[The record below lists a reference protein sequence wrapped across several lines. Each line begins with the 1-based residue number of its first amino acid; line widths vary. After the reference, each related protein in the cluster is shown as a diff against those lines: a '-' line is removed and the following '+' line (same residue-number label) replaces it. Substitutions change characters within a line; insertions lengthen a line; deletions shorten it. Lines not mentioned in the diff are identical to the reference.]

1 MNQNIKD
8 KIQEAAVVG
17 AGGAGFPAY
26 AKLAE
31 GADTL
36 IINASECE
44 PLLETDYML
53 MRDHM
58 ATVLDGAALIME
70 CAEIGRTLLCLK
82 EHNAHR
88 LSLADGAELA
98 PHIFVKTLPDV
109 YPIGDEIATIYQATG
124 RLVRPGNLPI
134 TKGVI
139 VLNVE
144 TLYNVSRA
152 VRENIPVTEKWLT
165 IGGDVERT
173 MVLHVP
179 IGMRVRELF
188 DRLGVKVPD
197 GYAVIDG
204 GPSMG
209 QIINPNIAVV
219 KKSTKGLLILP
230 EMIPAVAGKKGDLKT
245 QIARAS
251 SMCCQCTRCTDLC
264 PRNLMGY
271 PIYPHKMVRTATKLA
286 EMTPDMILSA
296 SLCCSCGVCE
306 TAACC
311 QGISPKNVILEF
323 KSILA
328 KNRMKYVGNEDVTPD
343 EYRDS
348 RLIPISRWK
357 QQLGVAKYDR
367 EGVLLPPI
375 ESVKAVEIGLNWH
388 IGAPS
393 ALTVGVGD
401 RVKRGDK
408 IANAAGGLS
417 VPAYASVDG
426 VVTYA
431 DATKVVID
439 TTKA

>member
-1 MNQNIKD
+1 MNQTIKD
-8 KIQEAAVVG
+8 KIQAAAVVG
-17 AGGAGFPAY
+17 AGGAGFPSY

-36 IINASECE
+36 VINASECE

-58 ATVLDGAALIME
+58 PTVLDGAALIME
-70 CAEIGRTLLCLK
+70 CADIGRTLLCLK

-88 LSLADGAELA
+88 LSLTDGEELA

-152 VRENIPVTEKWLT
+152 VRDDLPVTEKWLT
-165 IGGDVERT
+165 IAGDVEKT
-173 MVLHVP
+173 MVLRVP

-188 DRLGVKVPD
+188 DKLNVTVPD

-230 EMIPAVAGKKGDLKT
+230 EMIPAVSGKKGDLKT
-245 QIARAS
+245 QISRAS

-296 SLCCSCGVCE
+296 SLCCSCSVCE

-357 QQLGVAKYDR
+357 QQLGVARFDR
-367 EGVLLPPI
+367 EGVTVPPI
-375 ESVKAVEIGLNWH
+375 ERVSAVEIGLNWH

-393 ALTVGVGD
+393 VLAVQVGD
-401 RVKRGDK
+401 RVKRGDM
-408 IANAAGGLS
+408 IGTAANGLS
-417 VPAYASVDG
+417 VPAFASVDG

-431 DATKVVID
+431 DASKVVID

>member
-1 MNQNIKD
+1 MSLNVKE
-8 KIQEAAVVG
+8 KMRAFAVVG
-17 AGGAGFPAY
+17 AGGAGFPSY

-36 IINASECE
+36 VINASECE
-44 PLLETDYML
+44 PLLDTDYIL
-53 MRDHM
+53 MREHM
-58 ATVLDGAALIME
+58 AELLDGATLIME
-70 CAEIGRTLLCLK
+70 ETGIARTLLCLK

-88 LSLADGAELA
+88 LSLTDGEELA
-98 PHIFVKTLPDV
+98 KNVFVKALPDV

-139 VLNVE
+139 VYNVE
-144 TLYNVSRA
+144 TLINVSHA
-152 VRENIPVTEKWLT
+152 VREDKPVIEKWLT
-165 IGGDVERT
+165 VGGAVEQPVVVR
-173 MVLHVP
+173 VP
-179 IGMRVRELF
+179 VGMRVRELF
-188 DRLGVKVPD
+188 RMLNVTVPE

-230 EMIPAVAGKKGDLKT
+230 ELIPAVSGKLGDFKT

-251 SMCCQCTRCTDLC
+251 SMCCQCTRCTDMC

-271 PIYPHKMVRTATKLA
+271 PIYPHKMVRTAAKLA

-311 QGISPKNVILEF
+311 QGISPRNVINEF
-323 KSILA
+323 KKILG
-328 KNRMKYVGNEDVTPD
+328 KNRMKYVGNEDVVAD

-348 RLIPISRWK
+348 RLIPISNWK
-357 QQLGVAKYDR
+357 GALGVTKYDK
-367 EGVLLPPI
+367 EADLISPI
-375 ESVKAVEIGLNWH
+375 EKVKAVEIGLGWH
-388 IGAPS
+388 IGAP
-393 ALTVGVGD
+393 ATPIVQVGD
-401 RVKRGDK
+401 TVKKGDK
-408 IANAAGGLS
+408 IAEAADGLS

-426 VVTYA
+426 RVTYA
-431 DATKVVID
+431 QDGKVVIECN
-439 TTKA
+439 

>member
-1 MNQNIKD
+1 MEINIKQRMQD
-8 KIQEAAVVG
+8 AAVVG

-36 IINASECE
+36 LINASECE
-44 PLLETDYML
+44 PLLETDYIL

-58 ATVLDGAALIME
+58 ATVLDGAALVME
-70 CAEIGRTLLCLK
+70 AAKIGRTLLCLK
-82 EHNAHR
+82 KHNAHR
-88 LSLADGAELA
+88 LSLTEGQELA
-98 PHIFVKTLPDV
+98 PHIYVKTLPDA
-109 YPIGDEIATIYQATG
+109 YPVGDEIATIYEATG
-124 RLVRPGNLPI
+124 RIVRPGNLPI

-144 TLYNVSRA
+144 TLYNTSRA
-152 VRENIPVTEKWLT
+152 VRDGLPVTEKWLT
-165 IGGDVERT
+165 VGGDVPKT
-173 MVLHVP
+173 MVLRVP
-179 IGMRVRELF
+179 VGMRVRDLF
-188 DRLGVKVPD
+188 RLLGVTVPD

-209 QIINPNIAVV
+209 QIINPNVAVI

-245 QIARAS
+245 QISRAS

-264 PRNLMGY
+264 PRNLLGY

-311 QGISPKNVILEF
+311 QGISPRNVILEF

-328 KNRMKYVGNEDVTPD
+328 KNRMKYVGNEDVEAD

-357 QQLGVAKYDR
+357 QLLGVAKYDR
-367 EGVLLPPI
+367 EGVLIDPI
-375 ESVKAVEIGLNWH
+375 ETADAVEIGLGWH

-393 ALTVGVGD
+393 VLAVKVGD
-401 RVKRGDK
+401 RVKKGDK
-408 IANAAGGLS
+408 LADAAGGLS
-417 VPAYASVDG
+417 VPAYASVNG
-426 VVTYA
+426 TVTYA

-439 TTKA
+439 TTK

>member
-1 MNQNIKD
+1 MNEELKSR
-8 KIQEAAVVG
+8 IQAAAVVG
-17 AGGAGFPAY
+17 AGGAGFPSY
-26 AKLAE
+26 AKLAP

-44 PLLETDYML
+44 PLLETDYIL

-58 ATVLDGAALIME
+58 DKILDGAKIIME
-70 CAEIGRTLLCLK
+70 CADIPRAFLCLK

-88 LSLADGAELA
+88 LSLTEGQKMAEG
-98 PHIFVKTLPDV
+98 ISVKLLPDV
-109 YPIGDEIATIYQATG
+109 YPIGDEIATIYQTTG

-139 VLNVE
+139 VYNPE
-144 TLYNVSRA
+144 TLYNVSA
-152 VRENIPVTEKWLT
+152 GVRENKPVTEKWLT
-165 IGGDVERT
+165 IGGDVKKT
-173 MVLHVP
+173 LVLRVP
-179 IGMRVRELF
+179 IGMRVRDLF
-188 DRLGVKVPD
+188 KKCGVTVPE

-230 EMIPAVAGKKGDLKT
+230 ELIPAVAGKKGDLKT

-311 QGISPKNVILEF
+311 QNISPRNVIMEF
-323 KSILA
+323 KNILA
-328 KNRMKYVGNEDVTPD
+328 KNRMKYVGNEDVEAD
-343 EYRDS
+343 EFRDS

-357 QQLGVAKYDR
+357 SQLGVAKFDR
-367 EGVLLPPI
+367 EGTLVAPI
-375 ESVKAVEIGLNWH
+375 TKTGAVEIGLNWH

-393 ALTVGVGD
+393 ALTVKVGD
-401 RVKRGDK
+401 TVKAGDK
-408 IANAAGGLS
+408 IADAAGGLS
-417 VPAYASVDG
+417 IPAYASIDG
-426 VVTYA
+426 KVTYA
-431 DATKVVID
+431 DSTKVVIESV
-439 TTKA
+439 

>member
-1 MNQNIKD
+1 MDNNIKNRIKD
-8 KIQEAAVVG
+8 AAVVG
-17 AGGAGFPAY
+17 AGGAGFPSY

-44 PLLETDYML
+44 PLLETDYIL
-53 MRDHM
+53 MREHM
-58 ATVLDGAALIME
+58 DKIVDGAALVME
-70 CAEIGRTLLCLK
+70 CAGIGRTLLCLK

-88 LSLADGAELA
+88 LSLSDGQELA
-98 PHIFVKTLPDV
+98 KNTYVKTLPDV

-139 VLNVE
+139 VLNSE
-144 TLYNVSRA
+144 TLYNVSLA
-152 VRENIPVTEKWLT
+152 VRENRPVTEKWLT
-165 IGGDVERT
+165 IGGDVAKTIVVR
-173 MVLHVP
+173 VP

-188 DRLGVKVPD
+188 AAYGITVPD

-209 QIINPNIAVV
+209 QIINPNVAVV

-230 EMIPAVAGKKGDLKT
+230 EMIPAVAGKKGDIKT
-245 QIARAS
+245 QISRAS
-251 SMCCQCTRCTDLC
+251 SMCCQCTRCTDMC

-286 EMTPDMILSA
+286 EMTPEMILSA

-311 QGISPKNVILEF
+311 QNISPRNIINEF
-323 KSILA
+323 KSILG
-328 KNRMKYVGNEDVTPD
+328 KNRMKYVGNEDVEAD

-357 QQLGVAKYDR
+357 AQLGVAKYDR
-367 EGVLLPPI
+367 EGELVSPI
-375 ESVKAVEIGLNWH
+375 TSVRAVEIGLNWH

-393 ALTVGVGD
+393 VLCVKVGD
-401 RVKRGDK
+401 TVKAGDK
-408 IANAAGGLS
+408 IGEAADGLS

-426 VVTYA
+426 RVSYA
-431 DATKVVID
+431 DGTKVVIE
-439 TTKA
+439 TTNA

>member
-1 MNQNIKD
+1 MENNIKQRMQD
-8 KIQEAAVVG
+8 AAVVG

-36 IINASECE
+36 LINASECE

-53 MRDHM
+53 MREHM
-58 ATVLDGAALIME
+58 DKVLDGAALVME
-70 CAEIGRTLLCLK
+70 CASIERTLLCLK

-88 LSLADGAELA
+88 LSLTDGAQLA
-98 PHIFVKTLPDV
+98 PHIYVKTLPDV

-124 RLVRPGNLPI
+124 RIVRPGNLPI

-144 TLYNVSRA
+144 TLYNVSVA
-152 VRENIPVTEKWLT
+152 VRENVPVTEKWLT
-165 IGGDVERT
+165 VGGDVAKT
-173 MVLHVP
+173 VVLRVP
-179 IGMRVRELF
+179 VGMRVRDLF
-188 DRLGVKVPD
+188 RHLGVTVPD

-209 QIINPNIAVV
+209 AIINPNTAVV

-230 EMIPAVAGKKGDLKT
+230 EMIPAVAGKQGDLKT

-251 SMCCQCTRCTDLC
+251 SMCCQCTRCTDMC

-271 PIYPHKMVRTATKLA
+271 PIYPHKMVRTATKIA
-286 EMTPDMILSA
+286 EMTPEMILSA
-296 SLCCSCGVCE
+296 TLCCSCGICE

-311 QGISPKNVILEF
+311 QNISPRNVIAEF
-323 KSILA
+323 KKILA
-328 KNRMKYVGNEDVTPD
+328 KNRMKYVGNEDVEVD

-348 RLIPISRWK
+348 RMVPIGRWK
-357 QQLGVAKYDR
+357 SLLGVAKYDR
-367 EGVLLPPI
+367 EGELLP
-375 ESVKAVEIGLNWH
+375 SVDTVGTVEIGLGWH

-393 ALTVGVGD
+393 VLCVKVGD
-401 RVKRGDK
+401 KVKRGDK
-408 IANAAGGLS
+408 IGDAAGGLS
-417 VPAYASVDG
+417 VPAYASIDG
-426 VVTYA
+426 RVTYA
-431 DATKVVID
+431 DSQKVVI
-439 TTKA
+439 KAE

>member
-1 MNQNIKD
+1 MNEQLKLAIRNG
-8 KIQEAAVVG
+8 AVVG

-36 IINASECE
+36 LINASECE

-53 MRDHM
+53 MREHM
-58 ATVLDGAALIME
+58 DKILDGAAIVME
-70 CAEIGRTLLCLK
+70 TAGIPKTLLCLK

-88 LSLADGAELA
+88 LSLAEGQKLSES
-98 PHIFVKTLPDV
+98 IFVKTLPDV

-124 RLVRPGNLPI
+124 RIVRPGNLPI

-139 VLNVE
+139 VLNPE
-144 TLYNVSRA
+144 TLYNISLA
-152 VRENIPVTEKWLT
+152 VREGKPVTEKWLT
-165 IGGDVERT
+165 IGGEVEKSL
-173 MVLHVP
+173 VLRVP
-179 IGMRVRELF
+179 IGMRVRDLF
-188 DRLGVKVPD
+188 RMCGVTVPE

-230 EMIPAVAGKKGDLKT
+230 EMIPAVAGTRGDIKT
-245 QIARAS
+245 QISRAS

-264 PRNLMGY
+264 PRNLLGY
-271 PIYPHKMVRTATKLA
+271 PIYPHKMVRTATKMA
-286 EMTPDMILSA
+286 EMTPEMILSA

-311 QGISPKNVILEF
+311 QNISPRNVILEF

-328 KNRMKYVGNEDVTPD
+328 KNRMKYVGNEDVEAD

-348 RLIPISRWK
+348 RLIPIDRWK
-357 QQLGVAKYDR
+357 AQLGVLKYDR
-367 EGVLLPPI
+367 EGTLISPI
-375 ESVKAVEIGLNWH
+375 TAASVVEIGMNWH

-393 ALTVGVGD
+393 VPTVKVGD
-401 RVKRGDK
+401 TVAVGEM
-408 IANAAGGLS
+408 IAKAADGLS

-426 VVTYA
+426 KVTYV
-431 DATKVVID
+431 DDKKVVIERS
-439 TTKA
+439 

>member
-1 MNQNIKD
+1 MENTTKQRM
-8 KIQEAAVVG
+8 QEAAIVG
-17 AGGAGFPAY
+17 AGGAGFPSY

-36 IINASECE
+36 LINASECE

-58 ATVLDGAALIME
+58 AEITDGATLVME
-70 CAEIGRTLLCLK
+70 CANIARTLLCLK

-88 LSLADGAELA
+88 LSLHDGEELA
-98 PHIFVKTLPDV
+98 PHVYVKTLPDV

-124 RLVRPGNLPI
+124 RIVRPGNLPI

-139 VLNVE
+139 VYNAE
-144 TLYNVSRA
+144 TLYNVSLA
-152 VRENIPVTEKWLT
+152 VRKNQPVTEKWLT
-165 IGGDVERT
+165 IGGDVPRT
-173 MVLHVP
+173 MVLRVP
-179 IGMRVRELF
+179 IGMRVRDLF
-188 DRLGVKVPD
+188 KMCGVTVPD

-230 EMIPAVAGKKGDLKT
+230 EMIPAVAGKKGDIKT
-245 QIARAS
+245 QISRAS

-271 PIYPHKMVRTATKLA
+271 PIYPHKMVRTAMKVA
-286 EMTPDMILSA
+286 EATPEMILSA

-311 QGISPKNVILEF
+311 QNISPRNVILEY

-328 KNRMKYVGNEDVTPD
+328 KNRMKYVGNEDVQAD

-357 QQLGVAKYDR
+357 ALLGVSKYDR
-367 EGVLLPPI
+367 AGELLDPI
-375 ESVKAVEIGLNWH
+375 EKVSAVEIGLNWH

-393 ALTVGVGD
+393 ALCVKVGD
-401 RVKRGDK
+401 TVKKGDK
-408 IANAAGGLS
+408 IGEAGNGLS
-417 VPAYASVDG
+417 IPAYASIDG
-426 VVTYA
+426 KVIYA
-431 DATKVVID
+431 DNMKVVIEAA
-439 TTKA
+439 KA

>member
-1 MNQNIKD
+1 MDQNIKD
-8 KIQEAAVVG
+8 KIREAAVVG
-17 AGGAGFPAY
+17 AGGAGFPSY

-36 IINASECE
+36 VINASECE

-53 MRDHM
+53 MREHM
-58 ATVLDGAALIME
+58 NELLDGASLIMA
-70 CAEIGRTLLCLK
+70 CAGIGRCLLCLK

-88 LSLADGAELA
+88 LSLTDGEELA
-98 PHIFVKTLPDV
+98 RGIFVKALPDV
-109 YPIGDEIATIYQATG
+109 YPIGDEIATIYEATG

-139 VLNVE
+139 VYNVE
-144 TLYNVSRA
+144 TLINVSLA
-152 VRENIPVTEKWLT
+152 VRQNAPVTEKWLT
-165 IGGDVERT
+165 VGGDVKKTVVVR
-173 MVLHVP
+173 VP
-179 IGMRVRELF
+179 VGMRVRELF
-188 DRLGVKVPD
+188 RKLGVTVPE

-209 QIINPNIAVV
+209 QIINPNVAVV

-230 EMIPAVAGKKGDLKT
+230 ELIPAVAGKKGDLKT
-245 QIARAS
+245 QISRAS
-251 SMCCQCTRCTDLC
+251 SMCCQCTRCTDMC

-286 EMTPDMILSA
+286 EMTPDMILTA

-311 QGISPKNVILEF
+311 QNISPRNVIQEF
-323 KSILA
+323 KGILA
-328 KNRMKYVGNEDVTPD
+328 KNRMKYVGNEDVVAD

-348 RLIPISRWK
+348 RLIPISNWK
-357 QQLGVAKYDR
+357 RALGVSRYDR
-367 EGVLLPPI
+367 EGVLISPI
-375 ESVKAVEIGLNWH
+375 TKVSAVEIGLNWH

-393 ALTVGVGD
+393 VLAVKVGD
-401 RVKRGDK
+401 TVKAGDLL
-408 IANAAGGLS
+408 AHAADGLS

-426 VVTYA
+426 KVTYA
-431 DATKVVID
+431 DDKKVVIECV
-439 TTKA
+439 

>member
-1 MNQNIKD
+1 MENAIKQRMQD
-8 KIQEAAVVG
+8 AAVVG
-17 AGGAGFPAY
+17 AGGAGFPSY

-36 IINASECE
+36 LINASECE

-58 ATVLDGAALIME
+58 GKVLDGAALVME
-70 CAEIGRTLLCLK
+70 AASIPRTLLCLK

-88 LSLADGAELA
+88 LSLSDGAELA

-124 RLVRPGNLPI
+124 RIVRPGNLPI

-144 TLYNVSRA
+144 TLYNVSIA
-152 VRENIPVTEKWLT
+152 VRENKPVTEKWLT
-165 IGGDVERT
+165 IGGDVEKT
-173 MVLHVP
+173 LVLRVP
-179 IGMRVRELF
+179 IGMRVRDLF
-188 DRLGVKVPD
+188 RMCGVTVPD

-209 QIINPNIAVV
+209 QIINPNLAVV
-219 KKSTKGLLILP
+219 KKNTKGLLILP

-245 QIARAS
+245 QISRAS

-271 PIYPHKMVRTATKLA
+271 PIYPHKMVRTATKIA
-286 EMTPDMILSA
+286 EMTPEMILSA

-311 QGISPKNVILEF
+311 QNISPRNVILEF

-328 KNRMKYVGNEDVTPD
+328 KNRMKYVGNEDVAAD

-357 QQLGVAKYDR
+357 SLLGVAKYDR
-367 EGVLLPPI
+367 EGVLIDPI
-375 ESVKAVEIGLNWH
+375 ETVQTVEIGLNWH

-393 ALTVGVGD
+393 ALAVKVGD
-401 RVKRGDK
+401 KVKKGDK
-408 IANAAGGLS
+408 IADAAAGLS
-417 VPAYASVDG
+417 LPAYASIDG
-426 VVTYA
+426 VVRYA
-431 DATKVVID
+431 DNQKVVIE
-439 TTKA
+439 A